1 MSGSASIVWDLPL
14 TVRVKRWLIAFSSL
28 NKIAGPVAYGR
39 PCPLQTRLCR
49 RLRGKGE
56 SHRLAWK
63 TPADINLVL
72 TSPKQRSD
80 QRPQGTCVEEELR
93 DAQHSRED
101 CRWTLVG
108 CRGRGFFFNW

>member
-39 PCPLQTRLCR
+39 PCPLKTRLCR
-49 RLRGKGE
+49 RLRVKGWF
-56 SHRLAWK
+56 HRLAWK

-72 TSPKQRSD
+72 TSLKQRPG

-93 DAQHSRED
+93 DAQPGRED
-101 CRWTLVG
+101 CCGTLG
-108 CRGRGFFFNW
+108 GRRDRDFFFN